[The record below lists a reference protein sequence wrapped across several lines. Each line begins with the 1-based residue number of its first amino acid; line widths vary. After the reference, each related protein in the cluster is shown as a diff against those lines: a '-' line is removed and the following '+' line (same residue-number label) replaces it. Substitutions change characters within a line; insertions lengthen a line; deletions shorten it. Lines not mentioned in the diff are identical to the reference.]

1 MVVVENGA
9 PFMIIFL
16 RFVGKPRDWVIL
28 NSVWSNNRIGILS
41 STWHTH
47 DIVNFTGPLCS
58 SKLKDGILKNSHGR
72 NT

>member
-28 NSVWSNNRIGILS
+28 NSV
-41 STWHTH
+41 
-47 DIVNFTGPLCS
+47 
-58 SKLKDGILKNSHGR
+58 
-72 NT
+72 